1 MYDKALKHK
10 PSTTS
15 RTVYQHE
22 VEEDPSI
29 HDEEDD
35 SLDDNF
41 ALDGIDTPSDD
52 MYNVHNTNFM
62 RTPHVKSLIHRKAP
76 GKNPTRACRLN
87 LGTMDLSTS
96 PSIFAT
102 WSVKISRRN

>member
-22 VEEDPSI
+22 VEEDPSV

-35 SLDDNF
+35 YLDDNF

-52 MYNVHNTNFM
+52 IYNVHNTNFM
-62 RTPHVKSLIHRKAP
+62 RNPHVKSLIHRKAP
-76 GKNPTRACRLN
+76 GKSKPHKGMPPQPRYNGP
-87 LGTMDLSTS
+87 
-96 PSIFAT
+96 PSIFTT